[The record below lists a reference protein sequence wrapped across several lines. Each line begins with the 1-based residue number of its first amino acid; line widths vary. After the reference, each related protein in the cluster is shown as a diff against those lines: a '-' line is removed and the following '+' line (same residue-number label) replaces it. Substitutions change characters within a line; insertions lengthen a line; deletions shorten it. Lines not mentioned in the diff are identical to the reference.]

1 MSVSDRKKV
10 KLNVRVT
17 PAKKEEWRDALE
29 EGETLTT
36 LVRRAVDRELRD
48 EYVHESELGAYG
60 GVESDGVELAEQM
73 HQKAMEEVENRTEA
87 LQNQID
93 EMMVSEGYSQEQVES
108 TPMDGYETLPEAPEP
123 PAEAEEEST
132 ADTLDLRLKKA
143 QEQLLSAA
151 EVAEKKD
158 IGGSVEK
165 VAEALDAPGPLVR
178 EALIN
183 LEKRSTLSVESVV
196 VDGTRH
202 WMTL

>member
-1 MSVSDRKKV
+1 MSDRKKV

-60 GVESDGVELAEQM
+60 GVEADGVELAEQM

-108 TPMDGYETLPEAPEP
+108 TAMDAYEELPEAPEP
-123 PAEAEEEST
+123 PADSESAE
-132 ADTLDLRLKKA
+132 DTLDLRLKKA
-143 QEQLLSAA
+143 KEQLLSAA
-151 EVAEKKD
+151 EVAEKSD
-158 IGGSVEK
+158 IDGSAEK
-165 VAEALDAPGPLVR
+165 VADELNEPDPLVR
-178 EALIN
+178 EALIY

-202 WMTL
+202 WMTV

>member
-1 MSVSDRKKV
+1 MSDRKKV
-10 KLNVRVT
+10 KLNVRV
-17 PAKKEEWRDALE
+17 PPEKKEEWRDALE

-36 LVRRAVDRELRD
+36 LVRRAVYRDIRD

-93 EMMVSEGYSQEQVES
+93 EMMVSEGYSQEHVES
-108 TPMDGYETLPEAPEP
+108 TAMDAYKELLEAPEP
-123 PAEAEEEST
+123 PAEAEST
-132 ADTLDLRLKKA
+132 VDTLDLRLKKA
-143 QEQLLSAA
+143 QEQLLSTA

-165 VAEALDAPGPLVR
+165 VAEALDAPEPLVR
-178 EALIN
+178 EALIY